1 MEPPGDQ
8 SGVQKS
14 INIAEV
20 EEVAC
25 TEEEPVPLKRFEKM
39 DKQML
44 SLRRENQLLKNTLDL
59 AIRQIE
65 ENQRRIE
72 RLEAVVNRKED

>member
-1 MEPPGDQ
+1 
-8 SGVQKS
+8 
-14 INIAEV
+14 
-20 EEVAC
+20 
-25 TEEEPVPLKRFEKM
+25 
-39 DKQML
+39 ML
-44 SLRRENQLLKNTLDL
+44 SIRRENQLLKNTLDL